1 MTTNVLLLL
10 FDSKV
15 KRPRYSKSQFDQG
28 GLCHHHY
35 HHQKE
40 SENMITMIE
49 NSRVNILY
57 YFLNRQKEKENFS
70 FGLASHGGIFCVC
83 VTFVCCVLYLASFF
97 LLADSYLTRPSSSLL
112 LSDYRPPLSILFFFF
127 YRGQKLGGFFSRL
140 TAAAFG
146 GFILKSS
153 FSFPHQLS

>member
-57 YFLNRQKEKENFS
+57 YFLNRQKGKREFFFWPCVS
-70 FGLASHGGIFCVC
+70 RRDLLRVRHVC
-83 VTFVCCVLYLASFF
+83 VLCIISCLLFLIGRFLFDKTQFVPPPFRLPTASLYTFFF
-97 LLADSYLTRPSSSLL
+97 LSWIEIGRLL
-112 LSDYRPPLSILFFFF
+112 LPFD
-127 YRGQKLGGFFSRL
+127 GGRVWWLHS
-140 TAAAFG
+140 
-146 GFILKSS
+146 
-153 FSFPHQLS
+153 